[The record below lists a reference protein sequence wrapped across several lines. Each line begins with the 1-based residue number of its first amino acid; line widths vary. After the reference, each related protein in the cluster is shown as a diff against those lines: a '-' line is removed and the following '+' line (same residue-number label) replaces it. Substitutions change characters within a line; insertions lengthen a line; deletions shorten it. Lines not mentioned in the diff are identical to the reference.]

1 MVKYFSSSCMGI
13 LKWEVFLESH
23 SFSYLEVERSENRL
37 QNHLNRIHTAL
48 ITFHIKISSASR
60 RDKSCNYPTG
70 LVSPRVSLKNVSP
83 ALFQENALFQ
93 SSIGEEY
100 KKTPREALD
109 ITLNSR

>member
-1 MVKYFSSSCMGI
+1 MATDRP
-13 LKWEVFLESH
+13 
-23 SFSYLEVERSENRL
+23 SFNMEMKVMDSQTICQNHL

-70 LVSPRVSLKNVSP
+70 PVSPRVSLTNVASL

-93 SSIGEEY
+93 SSSGEEY
-100 KKTPREALD
+100 KKTP
-109 ITLNSR
+109 